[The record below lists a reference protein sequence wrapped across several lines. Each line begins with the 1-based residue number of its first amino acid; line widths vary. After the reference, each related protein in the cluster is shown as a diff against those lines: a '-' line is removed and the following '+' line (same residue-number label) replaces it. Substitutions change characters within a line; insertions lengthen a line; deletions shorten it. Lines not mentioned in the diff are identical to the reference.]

1 MKESK
6 AHCNKRHL
14 TEDESLME
22 ALEEEGQEA
31 GNQTG
36 NLTKDESWKENHEHI
51 NKNHYIRGT

>member
-1 MKESK
+1 
-6 AHCNKRHL
+6 
-14 TEDESLME
+14 ME

-36 NLTKDESWKENHEHI
+36 HLTKDESWKENYENI